1 MGVRIAGLR
10 RGVGVE
16 GPDSPRRAAWSATVS
31 LLEGL
36 DGVGDEGSGDE
47 DCDIVVLDDVF
58 DEIKIGGQIRSSH
71 PETKSISTDKHV
83 GNTKNLFTKSQFY
96 HFILSR
102 PLHLY

>member
-47 DCDIVVLDDVF
+47 DCDIVV
-58 DEIKIGGQIRSSH
+58 
-71 PETKSISTDKHV
+71 
-83 GNTKNLFTKSQFY
+83 
-96 HFILSR
+96 
-102 PLHLY
+102 